1 MATLL
6 DTAQRFRSLHVPGTP
21 LVLPN
26 AWDGASAR
34 VVADAGATAI
44 ATTSAGVAWSLGHGD
59 GDHLTRVQAL
69 GMIARITSVVDVPVT
84 ADIERGYATGPDG
97 VAETVRGVLA
107 AGAVGINLEDTLRP
121 VAEQAERIAAAR
133 EAADGTGIPLFINA
147 RIDTHRLPPG
157 NRAAWLDETL
167 TRARAYAAAG
177 ADGIF
182 VLGTPDV
189 ETVRTLVGSQSLPV
203 NVLAGPGAL
212 PVSELAEAG
221 AARISAGSSI
231 AEAAYGLVHR
241 ATREL
246 LEKGT
251 TTALKG
257 GFDYAALNALLLT
270 AGHGSGATAG
280 LLPPEPAGRGGE

>member
-1 MATLL
+1 MLLMATLL
-6 DTAQRFRSLHVPGTP
+6 DIAQRFRALHVPGTP

-26 AWDGASAR
+26 AWDGTSAR
-34 VVADAGATAI
+34 VVADAGAPAI

-59 GDHLTRVQAL
+59 GDHMTRDQAL
-69 GMIARITSVVDVPVT
+69 GVIARITAAVDVPVT

-121 VAEQAERIAAAR
+121 VTEQAERIAAAR
-133 EAADGTGIPLFINA
+133 EAADETGIPLFINA

-157 NRAAWLDETL
+157 DRTAWLDETL

-189 ETVRTLVGSQSLPV
+189 ETVRTLVGSQPLPV

-212 PVSELAEAG
+212 PVSELAKAG

-231 AEAAYGLVHR
+231 AEAAYGLVRR

-251 TTALKG
+251 TTTLEG
-257 GFDYAALNALLLT
+257 GFDYATLNALLL
-270 AGHGSGATAG
+270 A
-280 LLPPEPAGRGGE
+280 EPTR

>member
-1 MATLL
+1 MLPMATLL
-6 DTAQRFRSLHVPGTP
+6 DLAQTFRSLHVPGTP
-21 LVLPN
+21 LILPN

-34 VVADAGATAI
+34 VVAEAGARAI

-59 GDHLTRVQAL
+59 GDHLTRDQAL
-69 GMIARITSVVDVPVT
+69 GALARITAAVDVPVT
-84 ADIERGYATGPDG
+84 ADIERGYATDPDG

-121 VAEQAERIAAAR
+121 VAEQTERIAAAR
-133 EAADGTGIPLFINA
+133 RAADETGVPLFINA

-157 NRAAWLDETL
+157 DRTTWLDETL
-167 TRARAYAAAG
+167 TRARAYATAG

-182 VLGTPDV
+182 VLGTPDA

-231 AEAAYGLVHR
+231 AEAAYGLARR
-241 ATREL
+241 AAREL

-251 TTALKG
+251 TTTLEG
-257 GFDYAALNALLLT
+257 GFDYATLNALLL
-270 AGHGSGATAG
+270 A
-280 LLPPEPAGRGGE
+280 EPTR

>member
-6 DTAQRFRSLHVPGTP
+6 DMAQLFRSLHEPGTP

-34 VVADAGATAI
+34 VVADAGARAI

-59 GDHLTRVQAL
+59 GDHLTREQAL
-69 GMIARITSVVDVPVT
+69 GALSRITAVVDVPVT
-84 ADIERGYATGPDG
+84 ADIERGYAADPAG

-121 VAEQAERIAAAR
+121 VAEQAQRIAAAR
-133 EAADGTGIPLFINA
+133 EAADDAGIPLFINA

-157 NRAAWLDETL
+157 DRSAWLGETL
-167 TRARAYAAAG
+167 TRARAYGTAG

-182 VLGTPDV
+182 VLGTPDAQ
-189 ETVRTLVGSQSLPV
+189 TVRTLVDSQPLPV

-212 PVSELAEAG
+212 PVPELADAG
-221 AARISAGSSI
+221 AARVSAGSSI
-231 AEAAYGLVHR
+231 AEAAYGLVER
-241 ATREL
+241 AAREL
-246 LEKGT
+246 LTKGT
-251 TTALKG
+251 TTSLEG
-257 GFDYAALNALLLT
+257 GFDYADLNTLLL
-270 AGHGSGATAG
+270 SR
-280 LLPPEPAGRGGE
+280 PAR

>member
-1 MATLL
+1 MAALL
-6 DTAQRFRSLHVPGTP
+6 DMAQMFRSLHVPGTP

-34 VVADAGATAI
+34 VVADAGAAAI
-44 ATTSAGVAWSLGHGD
+44 ATTSAGASWSLGHGD
-59 GDHLTRVQAL
+59 GERMTRDQAL
-69 GMIARITSVVDVPVT
+69 GVIARITVAVDVPVT
-84 ADIERGYATGPDG
+84 ADIERGYATDPEG
-97 VAETVRGVLA
+97 VAETVRGVIA

-121 VAEQAERIAAAR
+121 IAEQAERIAAAR
-133 EAADGTGIPLFINA
+133 EAADETGVPLFINA

-157 NRAAWLDETL
+157 DRTTWLDETL
-167 TRARAYAAAG
+167 SRAHAYATAG

-182 VLGTPDV
+182 VLGTPDA
-189 ETVRTLVGSQSLPV
+189 ETVSTLVGSQPLPV

-231 AEAAYGLVHR
+231 AEAAYGLVHQ
-241 ATREL
+241 AAREL

-251 TTALKG
+251 TTTLGG
-257 GFDYAALNALLLT
+257 GFDYATLNALLL
-270 AGHGSGATAG
+270 A
-280 LLPPEPAGRGGE
+280 EPTR

>member
-1 MATLL
+1 MLLMATLL
-6 DTAQRFRSLHVPGTP
+6 DVAQRFRSLHVPGTP

-26 AWDGASAR
+26 AWDGASAC
-34 VVADAGATAI
+34 VVADAGAVAI
-44 ATTSAGVAWSLGHGD
+44 ATTSAGVAWSLGRGD
-59 GDHLTRVQAL
+59 GDHMTRDQAL
-69 GMIARITSVVDVPVT
+69 GAIARITAAVDVPVT

-121 VAEQAERIAAAR
+121 VDEQAERIAAAR
-133 EAADGTGIPLFINA
+133 RAADETGIPLFINA

-157 NRAAWLDETL
+157 DHTAWLDETL

-182 VLGTPDV
+182 VLGTPDA
-189 ETVRTLVGSQSLPV
+189 ETVRALVGSQPLPV

-231 AEAAYGLVHR
+231 AEAAYGLVRR
-241 ATREL
+241 AAREL
-246 LEKGT
+246 LENGT
-251 TTALKG
+251 TTTLEG
-257 GFDYAALNALLLT
+257 GFDYATLNALLL
-270 AGHGSGATAG
+270 A
-280 LLPPEPAGRGGE
+280 EPAH

>member
-1 MATLL
+1 MSSMATLR
-6 DTAQRFRSLHVPGTP
+6 DTALRFRSLHVPGTP
-21 LVLPN
+21 LILPN

-34 VVADAGATAI
+34 VVANAGAAAI

-59 GDHLTRVQAL
+59 GDHLTRDQAL
-69 GMIARITSVVDVPVT
+69 DVIARIAAGVDVPVT
-84 ADIERGYATGPDG
+84 ADIERGYATDPDG

-121 VAEQAERIAAAR
+121 VTEQAERIAAAR

-147 RIDTHRLPPG
+147 RIDTHRLLPG
-157 NRAAWLDETL
+157 DRTAWLDETL
-167 TRARAYAAAG
+167 ARARAYAAAG

-182 VLGTPDV
+182 VLGTPDAG
-189 ETVRTLVGSQSLPV
+189 TVRTLVASQPLPV
-203 NVLAGPGAL
+203 NVLADPGAL

-231 AEAAYGLVHR
+231 AEAAYGLIHR
-241 ATREL
+241 AAREL

-251 TTALKG
+251 TTTLGG
-257 GFDYAALNALLLT
+257 GFDYATLNTLLLT
-270 AGHGSGATAG
+270 
-280 LLPPEPAGRGGE
+280 EPTR